1 MIGVLTTALN
11 EERFIAPCIRQF
23 KPFGFKHVVSINEA
37 TQIGQ
42 PHAKDNTDKIAKAE
56 GATVV
61 YCNALRETEQ
71 RNFALE
77 QLMDCE
83 WILIVDAD
91 ELYDKKSIEKIV
103 ETINKS
109 GPNEC
114 YRNGNMLTFWKDFN
128 HIVSGTTEYTMLV
141 PRGIRFNDKRHI
153 GSNHKKIEGI
163 TCYHMS
169 YARSY
174 EEMKNKITSF
184 AHAPEVAGDW
194 LERVWL
200 NWREGQEN
208 VHPTNP
214 PLWHHVE
221 RFELP
226 LEIRA
231 YFDADKII

>member
-42 PHAKDNTDKIAKAE
+42 PHAKDNTDKIAKTE

-91 ELYDKKSIEKIV
+91 ELYDKKRI
-103 ETINKS
+103 
-109 GPNEC
+109 
-114 YRNGNMLTFWKDFN
+114 
-128 HIVSGTTEYTMLV
+128 
-141 PRGIRFNDKRHI
+141 
-153 GSNHKKIEGI
+153 
-163 TCYHMS
+163 
-169 YARSY
+169 
-174 EEMKNKITSF
+174 
-184 AHAPEVAGDW
+184 
-194 LERVWL
+194 
-200 NWREGQEN
+200 
-208 VHPTNP
+208 
-214 PLWHHVE
+214 E
-221 RFELP
+221 RF
-226 LEIRA
+226 IRA
-231 YFDADKII
+231 TTFPPFYPYILINGVKHYVKRSNSNPQP